1 MALSDEELDEL
12 GKAPKRSR
20 TDEGSVEERSVDDL
34 LKLKNYQEA
43 AAAQAGA
50 PYGMRIAKIRFPGT
64 T

>member
-12 GKAPKRSR
+12 AKAPLRTR
-20 TDEGSVEERSVDDL
+20 TDEGSVQERSVDEL

-43 AAAQAGA
+43 AAAQAGP
-50 PYGMRIAKIRFPGT
+50 PYGMKIAKLKFPGT